1 MSGGYLPP
9 IPPRPPGWKPPIDPD
24 DEISWPVGSPRLR
37 EFEILS
43 QGTLMENVAMAKEPD
58 WPGLVDE
65 IEISESAGITV
76 EQIDDEITV
85 AIASVVCVH
94 FQVTADQALKLSRA
108 LAVAADNAAK
118 FLASTET

>member
-1 MSGGYLPP
+1 
-9 IPPRPPGWKPPIDPD
+9 
-24 DEISWPVGSPRLR
+24 
-37 EFEILS
+37 
-43 QGTLMENVAMAKEPD
+43 MAKGSD

-65 IEISESAGITV
+65 IEICELAAITV

-108 LAVAADNAAK
+108 LAVAADNAAN

>member
-1 MSGGYLPP
+1 
-9 IPPRPPGWKPPIDPD
+9 
-24 DEISWPVGSPRLR
+24 
-37 EFEILS
+37 
-43 QGTLMENVAMAKEPD
+43 MENVLMAKELD
-58 WPGLVDE
+58 WPGLVDR

-94 FQVTADQALKLSRA
+94 FEVTADQALKLSRA

>member
-1 MSGGYLPP
+1 MAGGTCTHPAAA
-9 IPPRPPGWKPPIDPD
+9 PGWKPPSDPTTRFRGP
-24 DEISWPVGSPRLR
+24 SRPVVAVIRYTM
-37 EFEILS
+37 
-43 QGTLMENVAMAKEPD
+43 QGTLLESVAMAREPG
-58 WPGLVDE
+58 WPGIVDE
-65 IEISESAGITV
+65 IEISESAAITV

-118 FLASTET
+118 YLAATET

>member
-1 MSGGYLPP
+1 
-9 IPPRPPGWKPPIDPD
+9 
-24 DEISWPVGSPRLR
+24 
-37 EFEILS
+37 
-43 QGTLMENVAMAKEPD
+43 MAKESD
-58 WPGLVDE
+58 GRGLVDE
-65 IEISESAGITV
+65 IEIGESAAITV

>member
-1 MSGGYLPP
+1 
-9 IPPRPPGWKPPIDPD
+9 
-24 DEISWPVGSPRLR
+24 
-37 EFEILS
+37 
-43 QGTLMENVAMAKEPD
+43 MENVAMAKELD
-58 WPGLVDE
+58 WPGLVDR

-85 AIASVVCVH
+85 AIASTVCVH
-94 FQVTADQALKLSRA
+94 FEVTADQALKLSRA